1 MRKRVRME
9 STEKERGD
17 METLGMRDIIG
28 PIMIGPSSS
37 HTAGALRIAHMARG
51 LMAAAPVRVHF
62 TLYGSFAH
70 TGTGHGTDKA
80 LVAGMLGLAA
90 DDLAI
95 RDSFAL
101 AASNGL
107 AVSFSRDLDTSTE
120 HPNTVDLH
128 IVDAEG
134 GTLELRGVSTGG
146 GAAAIR
152 SIDGIDVNI
161 TGAHTSIVV
170 RQDDVKGVLAHIAG
184 CLSDYD
190 VNIATTRMYR
200 TRRGDTAYTVMEVD
214 GRVPGGAATVIAQ
227 HPGVHSVRIIPS
239 DASENFDLGDG
250 QDSHGSGDDQ
260 RRGSSAEGG
269 AAGAVSADADQAFD
283 RVDFTS
289 GKELLARCKEFR
301 CSLGEAFLAR
311 EQALG
316 VRDGQ
321 PTPLD
326 AYCTH
331 VIAVM
336 REAVNGPLDHPTPSM
351 GGLIG
356 GEARMLAD
364 TRRQSK
370 AIVDDLTADAME
382 YALAALE
389 TNASMGRIV
398 AAPTAGSSGVLPGV
412 LFSLEKR
419 RGFDDETL
427 KHGLFAAGAVG
438 YLIARNATVSG
449 AEGGCQAEIG
459 AAAAMAAA
467 AAVEMAGGSP
477 EQALDAAGNALT
489 SLLGL
494 VCDPVGGLVEVP
506 CQKRN
511 ATAAATALV
520 SAQIALAGV
529 SNLVNFDETVSAMDA
544 VGRSLPFELRESA
557 LGGIAA
563 TPSACAW
570 CAARS

>member
-1 MRKRVRME
+1 
-9 STEKERGD
+9 

-70 TGTGHGTDKA
+70 TGSGHGTDKA
-80 LVAGMLGLAA
+80 LVAGILGLSA

-107 AVSFSRDLDTSTE
+107 AVSFSRDLDTSPE

-214 GRVPGGAATVIAQ
+214 GCVPEGAADVIAQ

-239 DASENFDLGDG
+239 DARESSHLSEAQDNRRLDSGSQGGDN
-250 QDSHGSGDDQ
+250 
-260 RRGSSAEGG
+260 SAESGP
-269 AAGAVSADADQAFD
+269 AGALSPDADQAFD
-283 RVDFTS
+283 RADFAS
-289 GKELLARCKEFR
+289 GRELLTRCKEAR

-311 EQALG
+311 ENALAL
-316 VRDGQ
+316 RDGQ
-321 PTPLD
+321 AASLD
-326 AYCTH
+326 TYCTQ

-364 TRRQSK
+364 TRRQGK
-370 AIVDDLTADAME
+370 AIVDELTADAME

-419 RGFDDETL
+419 HGLDDEIL
-427 KHGLFAAGAVG
+427 KRGLLAAGAVG

-489 SLLGL
+489 SLMGL

-557 LGGIAA
+557 LGGIAV